1 MRQAKVGPGASPRRA
16 GRLGGYRFA
25 ALVAIA
31 PIAAIVLTIATA
43 SATRVSRATA
53 SANARVQPATG
64 IHKIK
69 HIIIIMQE
77 NRSFDTYFG
86 TYPGADGLPRNQ
98 RGQFT
103 VCVPDPLTHS
113 CVKPYLDTSD
123 IQAGGP
129 HMAVDA
135 IADIDGGKMNGFIAS
150 RYSGHPDTDILGCT
164 AQGLPSTCDD
174 VMGYHNGKQLKDYW
188 AYARNFVLQDHMFE
202 PNIGW
207 SQISHLYMVSGW
219 AAKCVPNKPMSC
231 TSDLVNPDSDL
242 SGGSPNVGLT
252 AFTDVTEPTNYYSSN
267 PKDQPPYAWT
277 DITYLL
283 HEYGVSWRYYLSQ
296 GTEPDCA
303 SGAMTCASVPQNVK
317 TPQIWNPLV
326 DFTTVHQDR
335 QLDDIVPSTQF
346 FAAAKA
352 GTLPAVSWLIP
363 SGDDSEHPPA
373 NISWGQNY
381 VTNAIDAVMRSK
393 DWDSSA
399 IFLAWDDWG
408 GFYDHVKPPK
418 VDGQGYG
425 LRVPGLVISPYAK
438 TGYVDHQILSFD
450 AYLKFIE
457 DDFLAGQRLNPRTD
471 GRPDSRPDVRE
482 SEPILGNLATDF
494 DFDQKPRRPF
504 ILPVLPQDKL
514 PPAGLVIK
522 N

>member
-188 AYARNFVLQDHMFE
+188 AYARN
-202 PNIGW
+202 
-207 SQISHLYMVSGW
+207 
-219 AAKCVPNKPMSC
+219 
-231 TSDLVNPDSDL
+231 
-242 SGGSPNVGLT
+242 
-252 AFTDVTEPTNYYSSN
+252 
-267 PKDQPPYAWT
+267 
-277 DITYLL
+277 
-283 HEYGVSWRYYLSQ
+283 
-296 GTEPDCA
+296 
-303 SGAMTCASVPQNVK
+303 
-317 TPQIWNPLV
+317 
-326 DFTTVHQDR
+326 
-335 QLDDIVPSTQF
+335 
-346 FAAAKA
+346 
-352 GTLPAVSWLIP
+352 
-363 SGDDSEHPPA
+363 
-373 NISWGQNY
+373 
-381 VTNAIDAVMRSK
+381 
-393 DWDSSA
+393 
-399 IFLAWDDWG
+399 
-408 GFYDHVKPPK
+408 
-418 VDGQGYG
+418 
-425 LRVPGLVISPYAK
+425 
-438 TGYVDHQILSFD
+438 
-450 AYLKFIE
+450 
-457 DDFLAGQRLNPRTD
+457 
-471 GRPDSRPDVRE
+471 
-482 SEPILGNLATDF
+482 
-494 DFDQKPRRPF
+494 
-504 ILPVLPQDKL
+504 
-514 PPAGLVIK
+514 
-522 N
+522 